1 MGSVE
6 LSRPLSTVRQQIVEA
21 ISAGE
26 ELLRAQPK
34 SAIEL
39 TNFRENYLAWES
51 RTSAILEN
59 SFKVSGF
66 LTSNPKQEFSATAVS
81 LLDLKLTSTRL
92 PPERLSEVVTDIQ
105 EKVRVLRSV
114 DSRLDVYLPVETGKP
129 ERSNP
134 AKDAPIFLVHGRD
147 LVRREVIR
155 RFLETVTRRTVI
167 VLADQPNRGQDLLG
181 KLLANAQDACF
192 AVVLLTADDIGGLE
206 IDSVKPR
213 ARQNVVFELGMFIAL
228 LGRDRVSAM
237 TDPGIETPTDFSGVA
252 YIPLTGDSW
261 QLELVREL
269 RAAGIE
275 ASLDRAL

>member
-114 DSRLDVYLPVETGKP
+114 DSRLDVYLPVDTGKP

-206 IDSVKPR
+206 IDSVRPR